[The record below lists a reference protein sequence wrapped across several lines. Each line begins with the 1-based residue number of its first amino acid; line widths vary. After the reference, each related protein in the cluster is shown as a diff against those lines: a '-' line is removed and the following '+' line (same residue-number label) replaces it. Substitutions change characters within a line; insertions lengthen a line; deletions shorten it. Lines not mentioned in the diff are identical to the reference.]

1 MEACRPPRIVK
12 LFEKYTR
19 TSHAARALE
28 KLWHSEELGLGTA
41 LFFDPSDGFVTARY
55 PPYPAVSPLS
65 QLWSSKNT
73 TTGGANLYSQLSWC
87 KNTTTGGGGPNQ
99 SPCMGIHYLMEEDT
113 STPVSFSFL
122 SFSLCFFLSF
132 LANIL
137 IHKENLVDRVTGAL
151 PNFFFFRK
159 KRNIFGSQQEE
170 RNVAFPTVQ
179 ILHILARKKA

>member
-1 MEACRPPRIVK
+1 MKISLSLYKTILRACASRPPRIVK
-12 LFEKYTR
+12 LFEKFTR
-19 TSHAARALE
+19 TSHAARALEKLSHAARALE

-151 PNFFFFRK
+151 PNFFF
-159 KRNIFGSQQEE
+159 
-170 RNVAFPTVQ
+170 
-179 ILHILARKKA
+179 L